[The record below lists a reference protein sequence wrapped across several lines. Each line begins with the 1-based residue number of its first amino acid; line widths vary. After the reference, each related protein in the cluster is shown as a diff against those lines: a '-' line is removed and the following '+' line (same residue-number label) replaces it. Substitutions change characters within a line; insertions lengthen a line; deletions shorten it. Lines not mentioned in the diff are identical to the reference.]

1 MNESYL
7 PACERLNPRCVK
19 SLLLSKIDKLQ
30 RALWFWL
37 PSIPPEDPEIGERTA
52 TDTLLLIGLEGAV
65 SHDTAESLGWI
76 HLRPVIRPWL
86 RELAEATA
94 EVQRLKRLTNAELL
108 CECAQLDL
116 SIHPEVGEMMRRL
129 NRQEEL

>member
-1 MNESYL
+1 MIPDHL
-7 PACERLNPRCVK
+7 PACEKHNPLCVK
-19 SLLLSKIDKLQ
+19 SLLRAKIDKLQ

-52 TDTLLLIGLEGAV
+52 TDTLLLIGLQGEV
-65 SHDTAESLGWI
+65 RNETAESLGWI

-86 RELAEATA
+86 RRLAEATA
-94 EVQRLKRLTNAELL
+94 EVQRLQHLTNAQLL

-116 SIHPEVGEMMRRL
+116 SNHLTVAELMRRL
-129 NRQEEL
+129 KA